1 MSVVPPPV
9 RVLIAD
15 DHSLFRMGLSRIL
28 AGDKRFDVIGEAKD
42 GEEAVG
48 QAVAQRPDVVLM
60 DLHMPNVT
68 GIEAVRRLVVDAPEV
83 KVLML
88 SAYADHSTIDTAI
101 ASGAK
106 GFVGKDVTF
115 EEIVTRILELS
126 PANRGTKPGPQ
137 RDVLSGREV
146 NVLKQVAVGLSNKQI
161 AGKLGISQK
170 TVRNHL
176 SRIFAKLG
184 AGNRTEAVINAM
196 RVGLLTI

>member
-28 AGDKRFDVIGEAKD
+28 GGDKRFDVIGEAKD

-48 QAVAQRPDVVLM
+48 QAVAHRPDVVLM

-68 GIEAVRRLVVDAPEV
+68 GIEAVRRLMVDAPEV
-83 KVLML
+83 NVLML

-106 GFVGKDVTF
+106 GFMGKDVTF

-161 AGKLGISQK
+161 ASELGISQK

-184 AGNRTEAVINAM
+184 AGNRTEAVIHAM